1 MKIMKQNLS
10 SDFQERAN
18 KNNGV
23 GEKQQISMPYNIE
36 LLSILKDAVIITD
49 ENFKISYW
57 NPAAEEIYGWKSS
70 EVLGKTAKT
79 VLRTKFIGNEQP
91 NTSKMLSEKG
101 SYENEFLQFTKKN
114 FPLYISSKIVTI
126 TDGNGV
132 VNGHIS
138 INRDMTAT
146 KNTEKKLKRSYNI
159 LNSIVENTNDAI
171 YLKNLSGNYIMVNT
185 ATSEIM
191 GKPISEIIG
200 KNDWDLYHGEDA
212 EIITTE
218 DKEIIENIETL
229 TYEESLYSE
238 REGEIR
244 NYITTKG
251 PYMGFDDSILGIF
264 GIGRDI
270 THLKGVEERIVKSE
284 QKYRRL
290 FETMIQGVVYQ
301 DSSGRI
307 TSMNP
312 AAEKILGYSLAEIQ
326 GRKPQDIVQESVHED
341 GSEFLAEEFP
351 SYLALNTGKEI
362 EDVIIGLKIPSG
374 YRWLS
379 VHAVPL
385 IGDDDKPFQ
394 VYTTFNDV
402 TDKIVAQN
410 ELKKS
415 EKRYRSLFNKMTEG
429 FALHEIVCDSNGE
442 PVDYI
447 FLDINP
453 AFEELTGLKRED
465 IIGRRESEVI
475 PEDTVDWVK
484 IYGEV
489 ALEDVSIHFD
499 EYSSALNRHYDVL
512 AFSPGKNQFAVIF
525 NDISQRVRIENELKE
540 TLRQLKLTN
549 SELKQFAYIASHDLK
564 EPLRVITSFLQ
575 LLQRRYKDQLD
586 EDADE
591 FINFAVDGAIH
602 LHELIDDLLE
612 YSKINTRSDEFTCVD
627 FEDVLKIVETN
638 LDILIKENNA
648 VITSGKLPKIRADK
662 TQMIHLFQNLINNS
676 IKYRSVKSP
685 EIHISATNNGDKWIF
700 SVEDNGIGIP
710 SKYSKQIFKIFKRL
724 HDSYEYNGTGI
735 GLAISKRIVEKHGG
749 TIWVDTKRINGT
761 KFNFT
766 IRSG

>member
-1 MKIMKQNLS
+1 
-10 SDFQERAN
+10 
-18 KNNGV
+18 
-23 GEKQQISMPYNIE
+23 
-36 LLSILKDAVIITD
+36 
-49 ENFKISYW
+49 
-57 NPAAEEIYGWKSS
+57 
-70 EVLGKTAKT
+70 
-79 VLRTKFIGNEQP
+79 
-91 NTSKMLSEKG
+91 
-101 SYENEFLQFTKKN
+101 
-114 FPLYISSKIVTI
+114 
-126 TDGNGV
+126 
-132 VNGHIS
+132 
-138 INRDMTAT
+138 MTAT

-200 KNDWDLYHGEDA
+200 KNDWDLYQMEDA

-270 THLKGVEERIVKSE
+270 THLKGVEEKIIKSE

-290 FETMIQGVVYQ
+290 FETMSQGVVYQ

-307 TSMNP
+307 TSMNL

-326 GRKPQDIVQESVHED
+326 GRKPHDIVQESVHED
-341 GSEFLAEEFP
+341 GSEFLDEEFP
-351 SYLALNTGKEI
+351 SFLALSTGKEI
-362 EDVIIGLKIPSG
+362 EDVIMGLKIPNG

-385 IGDDDKPFQ
+385 FGDDDKPFQ

-402 TDKIVAQN
+402 TDKIIAQN
-410 ELKKS
+410 ELKRS
-415 EKRYRSLFNKMTEG
+415 ENRYRSLFNKMTEG
-429 FALHEIVCDSNGE
+429 FALHEIVCDSDGE

-453 AFEELTGLKRED
+453 AFEELTGFKREN
-465 IIGRRESEVI
+465 IIGKLESEVI
-475 PEDTVDWVK
+475 HEDTVDWVK
-484 IYGEV
+484 IYGKV

-499 EYSSALNRHYDVL
+499 EYSSALDKHYDVV
-512 AFSPGKNQFAVIF
+512 AFSPRKNQFAVIF

-586 EDADE
+586 EDADD

-612 YSKINTRSDEFTCVD
+612 YSKINTRSDEFKCVD
-627 FEDVLKIVETN
+627 FEDVLDIVETN
-638 LDILIKENNA
+638 LEILIKENDA

-662 TQMIHLFQNLINNS
+662 TQMIQLFQNLINNS
-676 IKYRSVKSP
+676 INYRSIKNP
-685 EIHISATNNGDKWIF
+685 KIHISAINEGDKWMF

-710 SKYSKQIFKIFKRL
+710 SKYNKQIFKIFKRL

-749 TIWVDTKRINGT
+749 TIWVDTERINGT
-761 KFNFT
+761 KFYFT